1 MPRFKNSEDPALNPL
16 LAIKK
21 ELMRRQ
27 KDANTGSDIVSTPAV
42 SVPDTSGYGE
52 LYKVLVAVNAH
63 FSEVTL
69 ELDSFRQSSKPEV
82 LLSDRFKG
90 SALALSQSLKYGNGL
105 LKKLRYDLSGFA
117 DDELRGIEKE
127 YNEMRG
133 NERSFEADLAHFKD
147 LATGAPTDAEMDEL
161 RAQAIAEAE
170 YGVDPVVIS
179 NASRAQKLKY
189 AKARLSNLMK
199 QFATWRPE
207 YQKFVKSLGDAL
219 RATNRLA
226 DVVGAGYSGAHS
238 RMTAGYLPSHFI
250 DTSPY
255 LPRRFI

>member
-52 LYKVLVAVNAH
+52 LYKVLVAINAH
-63 FSEVTL
+63 YSEVTL
-69 ELDSFRQSSKPEV
+69 ELDSFRQSTVIPV
-82 LLSDRFKG
+82 LLTDRFKG
-90 SALALSQSLKYGNGL
+90 SALALSQSLKYGNAI
-105 LKKLRYDLSGFA
+105 LKKLRYDLSGFS

-127 YNEMRG
+127 YNELRE
-133 NERSFEADLAHFKD
+133 NERGFEADIEYISSLAK
-147 LATGAPTDAEMDEL
+147 GAPTDAEMDEM

-170 YGVDPVVIS
+170 YGVDPAVVTK
-179 NASRAQKLKY
+179 ASSAQKLRQAEK
-189 AKARLSNLMK
+189 RRINLAK